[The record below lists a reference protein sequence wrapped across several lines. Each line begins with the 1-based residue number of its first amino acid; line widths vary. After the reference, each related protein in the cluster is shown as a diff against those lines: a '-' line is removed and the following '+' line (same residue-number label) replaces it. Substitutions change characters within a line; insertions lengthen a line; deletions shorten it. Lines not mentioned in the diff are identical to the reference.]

1 VQRLS
6 SLRNPSCF
14 RRSGPRAQWPPEGT
28 LLWSGEGKT
37 PAIGDHQARE
47 LLTAHGEETVKEK
60 RDRAILSTLLYHAL
74 RREKL
79 CRFKVRDSG
88 THDAACRISRSPARA
103 RRRGICHCRGGPTS
117 SSIARPRQHRHHPHL
132 RSPQDTRLE
141 DSPTERTILK
151 FLGLPVF
158 L

>member
-14 RRSGPRAQWPPEGT
+14 RRSGPRARAQWPPEGT

-103 RRRGICHCRGGPTS
+103 RDAVSAIAPGGDQRAHPPLGHAN
-117 SSIARPRQHRHHPHL
+117 IATTHIYDHRK
-132 RSPQDTRLE
+132 TRA
-141 DSPTERTILK
+141 
-151 FLGLPVF
+151 
-158 L
+158 